1 MRHLMSTTL
10 VAFSL
15 IVAFPASAA
24 AATPESFIQLDDD
37 TLRVTA
43 GRAVRMTLKTPERE
57 AWAVANIGQLQV
69 RTFGKVETIVLP
81 ENRDAVALTYTFA
94 EAGYA
99 MLILAAGPSATR
111 GATDSVQRTPYCAKL
126 LVRVDADPSADEAV
140 VTPLKSPGFTAKA
153 GMKVEVSPFIDP
165 TSMTPD
171 AIRAGADLPVRVY
184 FEGSAQKHTAV
195 AAYGPDGT
203 QQRRTTDGVGIAHFS
218 IDQPGR
224 WLVRYRHVADGV
236 TFTGDLIFEVGATPQ
251 GGKE

>member
-15 IVAFPASAA
+15 IIAFPAPAA
-24 AATPESFIQLDDD
+24 AATPETFLQLDDD
-37 TLRVTA
+37 TLRVIV
-43 GRAVRMTLKTPERE
+43 GRPIRMTLRIPERE
-57 AWAVANIGQLQV
+57 AWAVANIGQFQV

-99 MLILAAGPSATR
+99 MLILAAGPSSTR
-111 GATDSVQRTPYCAKL
+111 GSTDSVQRTPYCAKL
-126 LVRVDADPSADEAV
+126 LVRVDAEPSAGDTT

-165 TSMTPD
+165 TSMSPD

-184 FEGSAQKHTAV
+184 FEGSAQKHAAV
-195 AAYGPDGT
+195 EAYGPDGT
-203 QQRRTTDGVGIAHFS
+203 RQRRTTDGVGIARFK

-224 WLVRYRHVADGV
+224 WLVRYQHVADGV
-236 TFTGDLIFEVGATPQ
+236 TFTGDLIFEVGAAPQ
-251 GGKE
+251 GGKK